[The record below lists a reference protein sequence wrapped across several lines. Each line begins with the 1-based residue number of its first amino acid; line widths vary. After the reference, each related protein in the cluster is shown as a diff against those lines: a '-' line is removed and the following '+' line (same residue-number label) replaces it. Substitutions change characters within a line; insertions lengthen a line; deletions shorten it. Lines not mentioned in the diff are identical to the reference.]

1 MVPDLRRAGTYDEA
15 RQRTRGAPPE
25 GFVPVRSA
33 TGEGWGQL
41 VPHPRSENGTGG
53 GLMLRSAAKFGVV
66 GVINTVVYYGAYL
79 GARLLV
85 PYFVAHLLAL
95 AVAMVASFYFN
106 CYWTFRTRPTWRKFA
121 LWPLTNATNYFM
133 ITVGVVVLVEW
144 LGVASRIAPLIAA
157 AAAIPVTFLL
167 SRRVLAG
174 RPDPQPGPAQ
184 PAAGEGAAPAEAS
197 GISPSTERRRRTG

>member
-1 MVPDLRRAGTYDEA
+1 MVLRPGS
-15 RQRTRGAPPE
+15 G
-25 GFVPVRSA
+25 
-33 TGEGWGQL
+33 
-41 VPHPRSENGTGG
+41 NGTGG
-53 GLMLRSAAKFGVV
+53 GPMLRSVAKFGLV
-66 GVINTVVYYGAYL
+66 GLVNTGVYYGAYL
-79 GARLLV
+79 AIRLLA

-95 AVAMVASFYFN
+95 AVAMVGSFFLN

-121 LWPLTNATNYFM
+121 LFPLTNAANYVT

-157 AAAIPVTFLL
+157 VAAIPVTFLL

-174 RPDPQPGPAQ
+174 RPDPGTGPGRPAT
-184 PAAGEGAAPAEAS
+184 APAEAS